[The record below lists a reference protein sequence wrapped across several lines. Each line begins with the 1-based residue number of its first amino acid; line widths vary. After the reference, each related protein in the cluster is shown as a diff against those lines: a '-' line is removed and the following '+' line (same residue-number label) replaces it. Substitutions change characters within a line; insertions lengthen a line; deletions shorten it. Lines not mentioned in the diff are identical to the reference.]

1 LLQAVPNLRGMAG
14 SSSMRAPAGAA
25 RPTPFGEVLRG
36 LLIEHGYT
44 TGIGN
49 PDWPRFALELDGIR
63 YESLRKAVTRERA
76 PSVKIMEACAKRL
89 GVEPTIFWEYQLAHV
104 RRAFDQREVGEDEA
118 FANLQR
124 WKKLGQATGRARNVR
139 PDVSTRRRASSA
151 SRRSSKSP

>member
-1 LLQAVPNLRGMAG
+1 LLQAAPNLRGMPR
-14 SSSMRAPAGAA
+14 SSSTRATGGAP
-25 RPTPFGEVLRG
+25 RPKPFGHVLRD
-36 LLIEHGYT
+36 LLIERGST

-89 GVEPTIFWEYQLAHV
+89 DVDPTIFWEYQLAQV
-104 RRAFDQREVGEDEA
+104 RRTFDQREVGEDVA

-124 WKKLGQATGRARNVR
+124 WKKLR
-139 PDVSTRRRASSA
+139 
-151 SRRSSKSP
+151 